1 MDDRRFDS
9 LVRAMARGGSRRTLL
24 KGWLGFGAMAASAAV
39 VHDTQAARRGYPG
52 PQLPRKP
59 TPEPGADCDPSTCY
73 GCNSCIDGQC
83 VGNPADCYVHACMAS
98 VCDSDGGCRYPF
110 DCRQGTSCCGPL
122 QICNTSTGQCECNPA
137 DKCCGV
143 QCNNGCVA
151 CINGECTEP
160 DDSLCPTVPG
170 CWRMVCQADGVCM
183 EVGDCRTG
191 SPGECCIA
199 TGASC
204 GSDGQCTNDTV

>member
-83 VGNPADCYVHACMAS
+83 VGNPFAQS
-98 VCDSDGGCRYPF
+98 S
-110 DCRQGTSCCGPL
+110 
-122 QICNTSTGQCECNPA
+122 PA
-137 DKCCGV
+137 
-143 QCNNGCVA
+143 
-151 CINGECTEP
+151 
-160 DDSLCPTVPG
+160 
-170 CWRMVCQADGVCM
+170 
-183 EVGDCRTG
+183 
-191 SPGECCIA
+191 
-199 TGASC
+199 
-204 GSDGQCTNDTV
+204 